1 MIAYRSL
8 TGYRVPGLSTFIIV
22 MVFLVLALLL
32 GMVLFVLIRRSRK
45 MNGPAQN
52 VRGTVLEKHPT
63 AMQEE
68 EILLQLSGGE
78 RQRYRMMSGR
88 VILCVGDSGVFEIR
102 GGFITKFI
110 PGEK

>member
-22 MVFLVLALLL
+22 MVFLILALLL
-32 GMVLFVLIRRSRK
+32 GMVLFVLIR